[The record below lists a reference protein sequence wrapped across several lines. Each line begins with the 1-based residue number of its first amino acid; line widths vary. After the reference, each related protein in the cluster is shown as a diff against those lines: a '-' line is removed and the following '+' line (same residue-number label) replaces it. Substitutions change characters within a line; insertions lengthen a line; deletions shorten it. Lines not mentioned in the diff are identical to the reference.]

1 MLTLNPFLAY
11 LYWTYAPI
19 VLAQEQEQEQGE
31 GATVTFVEDNTG
43 VIANGISISKS
54 AVFLQFY
61 RRQ

>member
-19 VLAQEQEQEQGE
+19 VLAQEQEQGE

-43 VIANGISISKS
+43 VITNGISLS